1 MKLKWPLA
9 GLAIVAIAIAAAA
22 VLGGKVEVPEALSK
36 LGIGKAKNKKPDITL
51 EFVAAEVA
59 RPLHVVMSRT
69 VEFSGALVAPNTA
82 VLRSKAAGTLLR
94 LNVAEGSRVKAGQ
107 VVGTVDATE
116 IASRMAERSALLAS
130 ARAQAAMAERTHRTN
145 QQLADQQFISAT
157 ALDNS
162 RAALQT
168 AQAQLDAALASLD
181 TLRVAQRENTLVAP
195 ISGIVA
201 KRHVLPGEKL
211 SIEQQVLSIVDL
223 NRLELAGN
231 VGTHEVSMLAPGM
244 AVQVTVEGV
253 DAPVA
258 GRLARIS
265 PAAEAGTR
273 SIGVAVEI
281 DNPGE
286 TLRAGQY
293 ALASVLL
300 RDEAPRL
307 TVPIHAV
314 TQSGGQD
321 FVWLIK
327 DGVLVRRAVITGR
340 RDERQGRIEVLQGLQ
355 PGEQLLAARY
365 DGLREGG
372 KAVLVHRKGASVAS
386 SASSA
391 PTVAR

>member
-162 RAALQT
+162 SAALQT

-265 PAAEAGTR
+265 PAAEPGTR

-307 TVPIHAV
+307 TVPIDAV

-321 FVWLIK
+321 FVWLIQ

-340 RDERQGRIEVLQGLQ
+340 RDDRQGRIEVLQGLQ
-355 PGEQLLAARY
+355 PGEQLLAARF

>member
-1 MKLKWPLA
+1 
-9 GLAIVAIAIAAAA
+9 
-22 VLGGKVEVPEALSK
+22 
-36 LGIGKAKNKKPDITL
+36 
-51 EFVAAEVA
+51 
-59 RPLHVVMSRT
+59 
-69 VEFSGALVAPNTA
+69 
-82 VLRSKAAGTLLR
+82 
-94 LNVAEGSRVKAGQ
+94 
-107 VVGTVDATE
+107 
-116 IASRMAERSALLAS
+116 MAERSALLAS

-355 PGEQLLAARY
+355 PGEQLLAARF

>member
-59 RPLHVVMSRT
+59 RPEHVVMSRT

-82 VLRSKAAGTLLR
+82 VLRSKAAGALLR

-130 ARAQAAMAERTHRTN
+130 ARAQAAMAERTHRKN

-265 PAAEAGTR
+265 PAAEPGTR

-355 PGEQLLAARY
+355 PGEQLLAARF